1 MEAFGPKGTGLTA
14 RRDWHF
20 HRHHI
25 VDANK
30 KARAMDNLNDV
41 AAELRSLDSQF
52 VHQRDNVF
60 AKMALQVENA
70 IRTIKLIDQT
80 LSVGAAEYVPAIQDV
95 FTIIDSMHL
104 LDAAKES
111 EG

>member
-1 MEAFGPKGTGLTA
+1 MTA

-30 KARAMDNLNDV
+30 KARVMDNLNDV
-41 AAELRSLDSQF
+41 AAELRRLDSQF

-60 AKMALQVENA
+60 AKMAMQVENA

-80 LSVGAAEYVPAIQDV
+80 LSVDAAEYVPAIRDV

-104 LDAAKES
+104 AAIASAKEGGGERCLDHS
-111 EG
+111 E